1 MTRKP
6 TAGMYLLLGSMTLAV
21 HAPRSL
27 AGGDAHTAPA
37 VPIPAD
43 RNRDGQHDFDF
54 ELGTWEIHLQR
65 RAQQLAGSNQWVRF
79 DGTSVT
85 QKVWN
90 GRSQIEQ
97 FETDGAGGR
106 IEGLTL
112 RTYNPQTHQWNL
124 YWANSKDGL
133 VVPVQVGQFR
143 NGRGEFY
150 GYDTLNGRPI
160 LIRFLWTHTQTDTP
174 HFEQSFS
181 EDGGQT
187 WEVNWI
193 TDQHRVS
200 AAAINPHPA
209 PPALA
214 VDAGNKAAG
223 AATARDGQHDF
234 DPLIGHWTYH
244 LKRRL
249 HPLTGSSSWV
259 DLKGTGEC
267 IRLWDGRADLDEV
280 DLDGPSGRIEGL
292 TLRLYDPQ
300 ARQWRLYWANSK
312 DGNLVAPQVGGFRD
326 GRGEFYAP
334 DTLDGRTILVRFGWS
349 NMTTPTPHFEQAFSS
364 DGGKSWEVNWI
375 TDQTRLPGAE

>member
-1 MTRKP
+1 S
-6 TAGMYLLLGSMTLAV
+6 AGMYLLLGSMTLAI
-21 HAPRSL
+21 HAPRSV
-27 AGGDAHTAPA
+27 AGGDAHTLPA
-37 VPIPAD
+37 APIPAD

-65 RAQQLAGSNQWVRF
+65 RVHQLAGSNEWVRF

-85 QKVWN
+85 RKVWN

-200 AAAINPHPA
+200 AAASNPHPA

-214 VDAGNKAAG
+214 VGASNKTAGP
-223 AATARDGQHDF
+223 ATARDGQHDF
-234 DPLIGHWTYH
+234 DPLIGHWTYR

-249 HPLTGSSSWV
+249 HPLTGANSWV
-259 DLKGTGEC
+259 DLKGTGDC

-280 DLDGPSGRIEGL
+280 DL
-292 TLRLYDPQ
+292 
-300 ARQWRLYWANSK
+300 
-312 DGNLVAPQVGGFRD
+312 
-326 GRGEFYAP
+326 
-334 DTLDGRTILVRFGWS
+334 
-349 NMTTPTPHFEQAFSS
+349 
-364 DGGKSWEVNWI
+364 
-375 TDQTRLPGAE
+375 